1 MLPYI
6 RSDHGHILVQVYL
19 RDDVTRCACASGSMK
34 SSWGSLA
41 PFSTCHVWA
50 VVPAFQLGPSG
61 SGLRDHSSLGLFT
74 GSGLRDHSSFGLW
87 TPWIHWCP
95 SGTIAS
101 LVRCSFPSLRGS
113 RAGQRLQLIVHRP
126 SGIVCFTVVETH
138 TSVVRWGSVG

>member
-61 SGLRDHSSLGLFT
+61 SGLRDQ
-74 GSGLRDHSSFGLW
+74 SSFGLW

-113 RAGQRLQLIVHRP
+113 RAGQRLQRIVHRP

-138 TSVVRWGSVG
+138 TSVVHNVSAP